1 MDGICFALSRGLA
14 PKTQLKIE
22 RLSQALMNLKT
33 VILGVS
39 VAGAMA
45 FGAVESALAQ
55 SPYPLVKVN
64 LSGTVS
70 YSPNYGN
77 QSLEVPLKTASYNN
91 KTLISL
97 LNASA
102 YASNIIFSVTSSN
115 QIPAGSYFLFDPDAG
130 TLALT
135 NNSGFYFPLA
145 DAGYSF
151 GSLEIDESQ
160 LIGTYSLNTT
170 TLAGSETDKTGF
182 YFEFE
187 DGADSSTEILL
198 YGTATLTWKYGAAN
212 GAVQSSSLS
221 VSMNGKSDNGSFVL
235 QFFDGVTAAFSASGS
250 GSLADEST
258 TSVPFF
264 TQF

>member
-1 MDGICFALSRGLA
+1 
-14 PKTQLKIE
+14 
-22 RLSQALMNLKT
+22 MNLKT

-39 VAGAMA
+39 VAGAMV
-45 FGAVESALAQ
+45 FGPAESASAQ
-55 SPYPLVKVN
+55 ASYPLVKVN

-115 QIPAGSYFLFDPDAG
+115 QIPAGSSFLFDPDAG

-135 NNSGFYFPLA
+135 NNSGFYFPLTGP
-145 DAGYSF
+145 GYSF
-151 GSLEIDESQ
+151 GFLEIDESQ
-160 LIGTYSLNTT
+160 LIGTYSLSA

-212 GAVQSSSLS
+212 GAIQNASLS

-235 QFFDGVTAAFSASGS
+235 QFFDGVTASFSASGS

>member
-1 MDGICFALSRGLA
+1 
-14 PKTQLKIE
+14 
-22 RLSQALMNLKT
+22 MNLKT
-33 VILGVS
+33 VILGVA

-45 FGAVESALAQ
+45 FGAAESASAQ

-64 LSGTVS
+64 LSGTIS

-115 QIPAGSYFLFDPDAG
+115 QIPAGSSFLFDPDMG

-135 NNSGFYFPLA
+135 NNNGFYFPLTGP
-145 DAGYSF
+145 GYSF
-151 GSLEIDESQ
+151 GFLEIDESQ
-160 LIGTYSLNTT
+160 LIGTYSLGT

-212 GAVQSSSLS
+212 GAVQNASLS

-235 QFFDGVTAAFSASGS
+235 QFFDGVTASFSASGS